1 MKYTIYEDPVSHR
14 FAFVPLPNRFVV
26 GDALPVVVA
35 DRWFATREEA
45 IAALPE
51 LLNVEE
57 AARRS
62 PDWMLRAGTE
72 PRRDTHVRRVTN
84 CS

>member
-14 FAFVPLPNRFVV
+14 FAFVALPSQFAD
-26 GDALPVVVA
+26 GDALPGVVA
-35 DRWFATREEA
+35 NRWFATREEA

-57 AARRS
+57 AT
-62 PDWMLRAGTE
+62 PDVGLAGAAQ
-72 PRRDTHVRRVTN
+72 RDRGRDYH
-84 CS
+84 